1 MTYWPKPTQQWAKI
15 TLFSHLSSCRS
26 LEISFLITQSVNITN
41 KPNNT
46 VASASI
52 SNIKTLALLLSFAIT
67 DGGISDKPSLDK
79 IFRTFLIYCSVF
91 SRHFGKHH
99 NKQQTYDYFSP
110 KAVQLTLN
118 PTYNISKGN
127 IYYCINIK
135 YQYKSVVNSWSV
147 ATEFICC
154 WDGFLE
160 FIFIVNKMSFL
171 TIYLTEKQ
179 IIC

>member
-1 MTYWPKPTQQWAKI
+1 MAYWPKPTQQWAKI
-15 TLFSHLSSCRS
+15 TLFFFHLSSCRS
-26 LEISFLITQSVNITN
+26 LEISFLITQSVNIA
-41 KPNNT
+41 NNT

-52 SNIKTLALLLSFAIT
+52 SNITTLALLLSFAMT
-67 DGGISDKPSLDK
+67 DGGISDKLSLDR

-99 NKQQTYDYFSP
+99 NKQQTYDYFPP

-135 YQYKSVVNSWSV
+135 YQYKSVVNS
-147 ATEFICC
+147 
-154 WDGFLE
+154 
-160 FIFIVNKMSFL
+160 
-171 TIYLTEKQ
+171 
-179 IIC
+179 